1 MTEATFAWVNGCLAP
16 ADRPQLTVTDRGFQ
30 VGDGV
35 FETIRVCGGSAL
47 ELPLHLA
54 RLRASARA
62 MAIPVPDDVDR
73 RVPRAIAEVI
83 RANSLDAPPAR
94 AAVRVTL
101 SRGPV
106 DSRALLPPG
115 QVTPNLVVQAWR
127 MDPPSPG
134 LLDRGLHLVIAPVRR
149 DPRSPLATVKTTS
162 RAEFVYA
169 CLDAQR
175 RGGDDAVFLTT
186 DGALAEATSASL
198 FLLGSTE
205 IATPSLDCGILV
217 GTTRD
222 WIIRTGAARLGMTV
236 REAHLAPEEL
246 FDASEVLLAASV
258 AGILPVTMVEGRRI
272 GDGRPGRRTMRL
284 HEEREA
290 ALTRAGEARDP
301 ALWGVR

>member
-1 MTEATFAWVNGCLAP
+1 M
-16 ADRPQLTVTDRGFQ
+16 
-30 VGDGV
+30 
-35 FETIRVCGGSAL
+35 RV
-47 ELPLHLA
+47 
-54 RLRASARA
+54 R
-62 MAIPVPDDVDR
+62 
-73 RVPRAIAEVI
+73 RAIADVVE
-83 RANSLDAPPAR
+83 ANSLDTPPAR
-94 AAVRVTL
+94 CAVRVTL
-101 SRGPV
+101 SRGAI
-106 DSRALLPPG
+106 DSRALLPPA

-127 MDPPSPG
+127 MDPPSPA
-134 LLDRGLHLVIAPVRR
+134 LLERGLHLVIAPVRR
-149 DPRSPLATVKTTS
+149 DPRSPLASVKTTS

-222 WIIRTGAARLGMTV
+222 WVIRTGAARLGMTV
-236 REAHLAPEEL
+236 REAHLAPGEL
-246 FDASEVLLAASV
+246 FDASEVLLASSV

-301 ALWGVR
+301 AFGV